1 MNMINLTFSTQ
12 QCQGPSKIVKIV
24 IYLSHLLVAFQLKP
38 ESKGGDSNIG
48 VIINSYKYYV
58 HVFLIFRS
66 GLLHT

>member
-48 VIINSYKYYV
+48 VIIVTNTMYMY
-58 HVFLIFRS
+58 F
-66 GLLHT
+66 